1 MLESITASSLK
12 DFSVCSMEIYYIDN
26 WSVLVEN
33 RPLLEFIWNYIRDLG
48 DVFSILSLVRM
59 SMTLLF
65 VITKRKLHGRLKI

>member
-12 DFSVCSMEIYYIDN
+12 DFSICSTEIYYIDN

-33 RPLLEFIWNYIRDLG
+33 RPLLKFIWNYIRDLG

>member
-48 DVFSILSLVRM
+48 DVFSILSLVRI